1 VRLLAGARRGAG
13 FFAER
18 AAVFLAGRLAAR
30 VFFAPA
36 FLAAFLAT
44 FLATFLAGR
53 ALFLRGL
60 AGLGFPDFLVP
71 DFPDEAAVEGFRFPA
86 GRERAAA
93 LRAGCGFLRR
103 DAPDFL
109 GVAFLLVRAAMA
121 VREFFVRR
129 D

>member
-1 VRLLAGARRGAG
+1 
-13 FFAER
+13 
-18 AAVFLAGRLAAR
+18 
-30 VFFAPA
+30 
-36 FLAAFLAT
+36 
-44 FLATFLAGR
+44 
-53 ALFLRGL
+53 
-60 AGLGFPDFLVP
+60 
-71 DFPDEAAVEGFRFPA
+71 
-86 GRERAAA
+86 